1 MICPFCRHEF
11 DLADSPIECPACS
24 YEMPDVDDT
33 DEKEVFSLIQT
44 EEKVLKIIEGYQAD
58 NVFFGSFD
66 ECFALLS
73 ALDVPF

>member
-1 MICPFCRHEF
+1 
-11 DLADSPIECPACS
+11 
-24 YEMPDVDDT
+24 MPDVDDT